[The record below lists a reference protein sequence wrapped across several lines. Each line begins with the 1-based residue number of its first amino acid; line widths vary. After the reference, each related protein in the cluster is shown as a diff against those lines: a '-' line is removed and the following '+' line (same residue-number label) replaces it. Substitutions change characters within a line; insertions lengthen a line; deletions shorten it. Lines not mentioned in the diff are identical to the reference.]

1 MTYETIQRWIVP
13 DGGKLGLLST
23 ILAGGFAGIANW
35 VVGIPPDV
43 LKSRLQAGMYF
54 FLVKII
60 FDNFCFLYEFIL
72 SI

>member
-43 LKSRLQAGMYF
+43 LKSRLQAGIY
-54 FLVKII
+54 FLVKNI
-60 FDNFCFLYEFIL
+60 FDNFRFLFEFI
-72 SI
+72 